1 MYVFLFPYERN
12 CEKYGRVYILK
23 LVTIGQVLSITFFE
37 VRISHLLCNVVSFKA
52 MKNSSSHFDSL
63 ETCESQNLTNDGI
76 RNRLNIFIY
85 CQLHHNTIDD
95 SCDTLSP
102 SDFLTIFILTKLI
115 ALFEEIINVL
125 NVDIKSISW
134 LSLVRKFLKQR
145 HLFCKTFSR
154 EGDRINNDLQNTFT
168 TGNPD

>member
-23 LVTIGQVLSITFFE
+23 LVTIDQVLSITFFE

-52 MKNSSSHFDSL
+52 MKKSSSHFDSL

-76 RNRLNIFIY
+76 RNRLKIFIF
-85 CQLHHNTIDD
+85 CQLNHNTIDD

-125 NVDIKSISW
+125 NIDIKSISW
-134 LSLVRKFLKQR
+134 LSLVRRFLKQR
-145 HLFCKTFSR
+145 HLFCKK
-154 EGDRINNDLQNTFT
+154 I
-168 TGNPD
+168 